1 MRRREFITLLGG
13 AAAAS
18 WPLAARAQGPPT
30 PLVGFLDSVSVETRR
45 DALVAFRQGL
55 GETGHLESHN
65 VAIEYRWAQGQLN
78 RLPDLAADLVRRQ
91 VAVIVIN
98 NAAARA
104 ARGATSVTPIVF
116 VSGADPVRTGLV
128 SNLSRPTDN
137 MTGVSYF
144 GGPELVTKR
153 LGLLHKC
160 IPEATPIAAL
170 LDPNYIEVE
179 AELREAESAARELK
193 RKMLVVKAGNDG
205 DFHASF
211 SSMAQAGVSGVLV
224 GGGGFFNSQRRQ
236 LVTLVARHAMFAIY
250 NLREFVEVGGL
261 MSYGGSTADAYR
273 RAGIY
278 VGRII
283 KGTKPGDLPVEL
295 PTKFELVINVA
306 TAKGLGLEIP
316 PMLLARADEVI
327 E

>member
-1 MRRREFITLLGG
+1 MRRREVITLLGG
-13 AAAAS
+13 AAIA
-18 WPLAARAQGPPT
+18 WPLAARAQQPT

-91 VAVIVIN
+91 VAVIVVN

-153 LGLLHKC
+153 LGLLHEC
-160 IPEATPIAAL
+160 IIAEGRPIAVL
-170 LDPNYIEVE
+170 LDPNYVEVD
-179 AELREAESAARELK
+179 AELRAAEAAARELN
-193 RKMLVVKAGNDG
+193 RKVMVVKAGND
-205 DFHASF
+205 S
-211 SSMAQAGVSGVLV
+211 
-224 GGGGFFNSQRRQ
+224 
-236 LVTLVARHAMFAIY
+236 
-250 NLREFVEVGGL
+250 
-261 MSYGGSTADAYR
+261 
-273 RAGIY
+273 
-278 VGRII
+278 
-283 KGTKPGDLPVEL
+283 
-295 PTKFELVINVA
+295 
-306 TAKGLGLEIP
+306 
-316 PMLLARADEVI
+316 
-327 E
+327 